1 MSSFVYHRPTSLEQ
15 AVAMLGEGPA
25 PARVLNGGTD
35 LMVQVRAGKL
45 ELGAVVSLVDVPGL
59 DVLDPH
65 GDGLRIGARVSL
77 AAALGSELVAER
89 APLLLDALRRMGNV
103 NVRNRAT
110 VVGNICNAS
119 PAADTA
125 GPLLALS
132 AEVEVTGP
140 DGERVVPLDAWFTGP
155 GATCLAADE
164 VAVAVRVPRQRGDGR
179 YERLAN
185 RPTADCA
192 VASIGLL
199 VERDPAGLVQHA
211 RVTLGAVA
219 PTPCR
224 SAAAEAAL
232 VGQPLDDATIVAA
245 ADAAAADSAAID
257 DVRCSAWYRS
267 EMVRNLTRRG
277 LEALA
282 EGEGVR

>member
-1 MSSFVYHRPTSLEQ
+1 VSSFVYHRPASLDE
-15 AVAMLGEGPA
+15 AVAMLQQGPA
-25 PARVLNGGTD
+25 PARILNGGTD
-35 LMVQVRAGKL
+35 LMVQLRGGKRTV
-45 ELGAVVSLVDVPGL
+45 GAVVSLVDIPGL
-59 DVLDPH
+59 DALETDA
-65 GDGLRIGARVSL
+65 DGLRLGARVTL
-77 AAALGSELVAER
+77 GQALDSELVAER
-89 APLLLDALRRMGNV
+89 APLLIEALRRMGNV

-119 PAADTA
+119 PAGDTA
-125 GPLLALS
+125 GPLLALGAS
-132 AEVEVTGP
+132 VDVVGP
-140 DGERVVPLDAWFTGP
+140 GGERSVLLEDWFTGP
-155 GATCLAADE
+155 GSCCLADDE
-164 VAVAVRVPRQRGDGR
+164 IAVALRVPRQAGEGR

-199 VERDPAGLVQHA
+199 VDRGEDGAVTAA

-224 SAAAEAAL
+224 SGAAETAL
-232 VGQPLDDATIVAA
+232 VGKPLDADTITAA
-245 ADAAAADSAAID
+245 ADAAAADAAAID
-257 DVRCSAWYRS
+257 DVRCSAWYRT

-282 EGEGVR
+282 GEGDPA

>member
-1 MSSFVYHRPTSLEQ
+1 MSSFVYHRPASLDE
-15 AVAMLGEGPA
+15 AVAMLQQGPA

-35 LMVQVRAGKL
+35 LMVQLRGGKRT
-45 ELGAVVSLVDVPGL
+45 LGAVVSLVDVPGL
-59 DVLDPH
+59 DALEAD
-65 GDGLRIGARVSL
+65 GDGLRLGARVTL
-77 AAALGSELVAER
+77 GQALDSELVAER
-89 APLLLDALRRMGNV
+89 APLLIEALKRMGNV

-119 PAADTA
+119 PAGDTA
-125 GPLLALS
+125 GPLLALGS
-132 AEVEVTGP
+132 TVDVVGP
-140 DGERVVPLDAWFTGP
+140 SGERSVPLADWFTGP
-155 GATCLAADE
+155 GSCCLADHE
-164 VAVAVRVPRQRGDGR
+164 IAVALRVPRQAGAGR

-199 VERDPAGLVQHA
+199 VDRGDDGAVTSA

-232 VGQPLDDATIVAA
+232 VGKALDAATITAA
-245 ADAAAADSAAID
+245 ADAAAADAAAID
-257 DVRCSAWYRS
+257 DVRCSAWYRT

-282 EGEGVR
+282 GEGSGA

>member
-1 MSSFVYHRPTSLEQ
+1 MSSFVYHRPASLAE
-15 AVAMLGEGPA
+15 AVEMLQQGPA
-25 PARVLNGGTD
+25 PACVLSGGTD
-35 LMVQVRAGKL
+35 LMVQIRGGRRTV
-45 ELGAVVSLVDVPGL
+45 GAVVSLVDVPGL
-59 DVLDPH
+59 DALEPH
-65 GDGLRIGARVSL
+65 GDGLRMGARVTL
-77 AAALGSELVAER
+77 GQALESELVAER
-89 APLLLDALRRMGNV
+89 APLLIDALRRMGNV

-119 PAADTA
+119 PAGDTA
-125 GPLLALS
+125 GPLLALG
-132 AEVEVTGP
+132 AEIEVLGP
-140 DGERVVPLDAWFTGP
+140 AGERTISIEDWFTGP
-155 GATCLAADE
+155 GSSCLAADE
-164 VAVAVRVPRQRGDGR
+164 LAVALRVPRQVGEGR

-199 VERDPAGLVQHA
+199 VDRGDDGAVTSA

-224 SAAAEAAL
+224 AASAEAAL
-232 VGQPLDDATIVAA
+232 VGKRLDAETISAA
-245 ADAAAADSAAID
+245 AEGAVADASAID

-282 EGEGVR
+282 GDGGAG

>member
-1 MSSFVYHRPTSLEQ
+1 MSSFVYHRPAS
-15 AVAMLGEGPA
+15 LGEAVEMLQQGPA
-25 PARVLNGGTD
+25 PARVLSGGTD
-35 LMVQVRAGKL
+35 LMVQIRGGRTV
-45 ELGAVVSLVDVPGL
+45 GAVVSLVDIPGL
-59 DVLDPH
+59 DALEPH
-65 GDGLRIGARVSL
+65 GDGLRIGARVTL
-77 AAALGSELVAER
+77 GQALESELVAER
-89 APLLLDALRRMGNV
+89 APLLIDALHRMGNV

-119 PAADTA
+119 PAGDTA
-125 GPLLALS
+125 GPLLALG
-132 AEVEVTGP
+132 AEVEVFGP
-140 DGERVVPLDAWFTGP
+140 AGERTVPIEDWFTGP
-155 GATCLAADE
+155 GSSCLGDDE
-164 VAVAVRVPRQRGDGR
+164 LAVALRVPRQEGQGR

-199 VERDPAGLVQHA
+199 VARGADGAITSA

-232 VGQPLDDATIVAA
+232 VGKTLTPETI
-245 ADAAAADSAAID
+245 AAAADGAVADASAID
-257 DVRCSAWYRS
+257 DVRCSAWYRG

-277 LEALA
+277 LDALA
-282 EGEGVR
+282 GEGAEG

>member
-1 MSSFVYHRPTSLEQ
+1 MSSFVYHRPTSLGE
-15 AVAMLGEGPA
+15 AVAMLQRGPS
-25 PARVLNGGTD
+25 PACVLNGGTD
-35 LMVQVRAGKL
+35 LMVQIRAGRRAV
-45 ELGAVVSLVDVPGL
+45 GTVVSLVGVPDL
-59 DVLDPH
+59 DTLEP
-65 GDGLRIGARVSL
+65 DGEGIRMGARVTL
-77 AAALGSELVAER
+77 AQALESPLVAER
-89 APLLLDALRRMGNV
+89 APLLIDALRRMGNV

-119 PAADTA
+119 PAGDTA
-125 GPLLALS
+125 GPLLALG
-132 AEVEVTGP
+132 AVVEVFGP
-140 DGERVVPLDAWFTGP
+140 DGERTVPIGEWFTGP
-155 GATCLAADE
+155 GSSCLAADE
-164 VAVAVRVPRQRGDGR
+164 LAVALRVTRQVGEGR

-192 VASIGLL
+192 VASITLL
-199 VERDPAGLVQHA
+199 VDRGKDGAVASA

-224 SAAAEAAL
+224 SASVEAAL
-232 VGQPLDDATIVAA
+232 VGRPLDAEAI
-245 ADAAAADSAAID
+245 AAAAEAAVADASAID

-282 EGEGVR
+282 GEGVER

>member
-1 MSSFVYHRPTSLEQ
+1 MSSFVYHRPAS
-15 AVAMLGEGPA
+15 LGEAVEMLQQGPA
-25 PARVLNGGTD
+25 PACVLNGGTD
-35 LMVQVRAGKL
+35 LMVQLRGGRRQV
-45 ELGAVVSLVDVPGL
+45 GAVVSLVDIPGL
-59 DVLDPH
+59 DALEPH
-65 GDGLRIGARVSL
+65 GDGLRIGARVTL
-77 AAALGSELVAER
+77 GQALQSDLVAER
-89 APLLLDALRRMGNV
+89 APLLIDALCRMGNV

-119 PAADTA
+119 PAGDTA
-125 GPLLALS
+125 GPLLALGT
-132 AEVEVTGP
+132 EVEVFGP
-140 DGERVVPLDAWFTGP
+140 AGERVVPLADWFTGP
-155 GATCLAADE
+155 GSSCLAADE
-164 VAVAVRVPRQRGDGR
+164 LAVALRVPRQRGEGR

-199 VERDPAGLVQHA
+199 VDRGADGAVTAA

-224 SAAAEAAL
+224 SATAEAAL
-232 VGQPLDDATIVAA
+232 VGNPLTPETI
-245 ADAAAADSAAID
+245 AAAADGAVTDASAID

-282 EGEGVR
+282 GEGEAG